1 MRRASEC
8 ILPSS
13 KLVQLEGEG
22 EIPLR
27 GLIQIDIER
36 LRLIDTLLSEL
47 AGGKLYAV
55 ATRVGEELKAERV
68 VIGRGRGCKM
78 CSVFLSISI
87 LRLPLHTHKPTG
99 RLPLQRLLSS
109 TVLSS
114 VTHMRSPGQTTASR
128 PPILYTAKVTAIHS
142 LRSISA
148 TEHLYH
154 FQMRLLL

>member
-1 MRRASEC
+1 MH
-8 ILPSS
+8 P
-13 KLVQLEGEG
+13 
-22 EIPLR
+22 PLIKISPAR
-27 GLIQIDIER
+27 GGRGNPVARPHIQIDIER
-36 LRLIDTLLSEL
+36 PRLIDTLLSEL

-87 LRLPLHTHKPTG
+87 LRLPLHIHKPTG

-114 VTHMRSPGQTTASR
+114 VTHMRSPGRTTASR
-128 PPILYTAKVTAIHS
+128 APILYTAKVTVIHS

-148 TEHLYH
+148 TEHLH
-154 FQMRLLL
+154 RSQMRLLL